1 MIADMPDTPLDPVV
15 EKRLRGIRLARR
27 IYAPRTLGLL
37 VGGLCIGSALHE
49 LPTPPWVWTLW
60 ALQILFWSHLA
71 YWRASHHS
79 SPYHAERQNLGA
91 DSLLGGFWAA
101 AMHFNVLPTVV
112 VLTMISLDNI
122 AVGGKRMVLRGF
134 GLLIVGALIGMWL
147 IVPGFPSAIPS
158 AFVLFCSLPM
168 IVIYPLAIGY
178 ITYLQARQL
187 SRQKSIL
194 IELSRSDGL
203 TKLFNRG
210 FWEDQVANDLLTD
223 SPATIALLD
232 LDHFKRINDE
242 HGHGVGDQTLRTL
255 ASLLRQSFGD
265 DVLLGRYGGEEFG
278 LLMPSTTMDQATVA
292 IHQFQQRLRNHAPPF
307 PLSRMPT
314 CSIGL
319 AAKDP
324 LMVNHEQW
332 LLRAD
337 QALYAAKHA
346 GRNRICIHGAST
358 SQTRPHLG

>member
-1 MIADMPDTPLDPVV
+1 MPDTPLDPVV

-27 IYAPRTLGLL
+27 IYVPRTLGLL

-49 LPTPPWVWTLW
+49 LPTPTWVWALW
-60 ALQILFWSHLA
+60 AVQILFWSHLA
-71 YWRASHHS
+71 YWRARYHV

-91 DSLLGGFWAA
+91 DSLLGGFWMA

-122 AVGGKRMVLRGF
+122 AVGGKSMALRGL
-134 GLLIVGALIGMWL
+134 GLLAAGALIGMWL
-147 IVPGFPSAIPS
+147 IVPGVPDIVPSAS
-158 AFVLFCSLPM
+158 VLLGSLPM
-168 IVIYPLAIGY
+168 IVVYPLAVGY
-178 ITYLQARQL
+178 ITYLQARRL
-187 SRQKSIL
+187 NRQKKTL
-194 IELSRSDGL
+194 MELSRSDGL
-203 TKLFNRG
+203 TGLFNRR
-210 FWEDQVANDLLTD
+210 FWEAQVASNLL
-223 SPATIALLD
+223 SGPSATIALLD

-242 HGHGVGDQTLRTL
+242 HGHGVGDQTLRKL

-278 LLMPSTTMDQATVA
+278 LLMPSTTLDQATVA

-307 PLSRMPT
+307 PLYRMPT

-324 LMVNHEQW
+324 LMMNHEQW

-346 GRNRICIHGAST
+346 GRNRICIHDAST